1 VVQCRLAAK
10 TGVSFGRIIVITG
23 ESNILGRSAFFS
35 IQIAQIDFGNRFDG
49 VAAGVDFSNTMK
61 TAIALVAALCAGNA
75 CAQKIFDVQ
84 DYGAKG
90 DGATLDT
97 KAIQKALD
105 DCGKA
110 GGGTVR
116 FSPGTYLS
124 QPIQIRT
131 KTTVEIDPGAT
142 LQATTNQV
150 DFMKTPGVWY
160 KAAKG
165 SFIPFISGKNLTGV
179 TFTGGGT
186 IDGGGSAWWGEAEL
200 ARERVPGYTL
210 PRPNL
215 VVLQR
220 CQDVRMEN
228 ITLQNSPLTNF
239 GPDDCEDVVVTN
251 VTILNPA
258 HSANTDGIDPSN
270 CKNVLITKCRIDTGD
285 DNISIKTGHKV
296 EGREFAC
303 EDITVT
309 DCTFL
314 HGHGMSIGSET
325 AGGVHNVTVTHC
337 TFENTENG
345 LRIKSQRGK
354 GGLVEN
360 IVYEDITMTNVDPA
374 VTFTSYY
381 SYNSAHDPVQK
392 PVPQDDTAQPMTE
405 LTPVFRD
412 IHVRNMTATCQA
424 GAGTIIGLPESSI
437 SDVTFE
443 NVKISAVSGMKITN
457 AKGILFTNSGVTVT
471 KGKLL
476 ILQNAQVKGLE

>member
-1 VVQCRLAAK
+1 
-10 TGVSFGRIIVITG
+10 
-23 ESNILGRSAFFS
+23 
-35 IQIAQIDFGNRFDG
+35 
-49 VAAGVDFSNTMK
+49 MK
-61 TAIALVAALCAGNA
+61 TAFALMVALCTGNA
-75 CAQKIFDVQ
+75 CAQKIFDVR

-97 KAIQKALD
+97 AAIQKALD
-105 DCGKA
+105 ECGKA

-116 FSPGTYLS
+116 FGAGTYLS

-131 KTTVEIDPGAT
+131 KTTVELDAGAT
-142 LQATTNQV
+142 LQATTNQL

-160 KAAKG
+160 KAPKN
-165 SFIPFISGKNLTGV
+165 SFIPFIYGKNLTDV

-215 VVLQR
+215 VVLQH
-220 CQDVRMEN
+220 CQNVRMEN

-239 GPDDCEDVVVTN
+239 GPDECEDVVVTN

-258 HSANTDGIDPSN
+258 HSANTDGVDPAN

-285 DNISIKTGHKV
+285 DNIAIKSGHKV
-296 EGREFAC
+296 VGRDFAI

-325 AGGVHNVTVTHC
+325 LGGVHNVTVKNC

-412 IHVRNMTATCQA
+412 IHVRNIMATCQE

-437 SDVTFE
+437 SDITFE

>member
-1 VVQCRLAAK
+1 
-10 TGVSFGRIIVITG
+10 
-23 ESNILGRSAFFS
+23 
-35 IQIAQIDFGNRFDG
+35 
-49 VAAGVDFSNTMK
+49 MK
-61 TAIALVAALCAGNA
+61 TVFALVAALCAGNA
-75 CAQKIFDVQ
+75 CAQKMFDVR

-97 KAIQKALD
+97 VAIQKALD
-105 DCGKA
+105 ACGNA
-110 GGGTVR
+110 EGGTVR
-116 FSPGTYLS
+116 FTRGVYLS
-124 QPIQIRT
+124 QPIQIRS
-131 KTTVEIDPGAT
+131 KTTLELDANAT
-142 LQATTNQV
+142 LQATTNQL

-160 KAAKG
+160 KAPKG
-165 SFIPFISGKNLTGV
+165 SFIPFISGRNLTAV

-215 VVLQR
+215 IVLQR
-220 CQDVRMEN
+220 CQNVRMEN
-228 ITLQNSPLTNF
+228 ITLQNSPEFNF
-239 GPDDCEDVVVTN
+239 GPDECENVVVTN

-258 HSANTDGIDPSN
+258 HSANTDGIDPAN

-285 DNISIKTGHKV
+285 DNIAIKAGHKV
-296 EGREFAC
+296 PGRDFAI

-325 AGGVHNVTVTHC
+325 LGGVHNVTVKNC

-360 IVYEDITMTNVDPA
+360 IIYEDITMTNVDPA
-374 VTFTSYY
+374 VTFTCYY

-392 PVPQDDTAQPMTE
+392 PVPQDDAAQPMADG
-405 LTPVFRD
+405 TPVFRD
-412 IHVRNMTATCQA
+412 IHVRNMTATCQQE
-424 GAGTIIGLPESSI
+424 AGTIIGLPESCI
-437 SDVTFE
+437 SNVTFE

-457 AKGILFTNSGVTVT
+457 AKGIQFENSDVTVT
-471 KGKLL
+471 KGNPA
-476 ILQNAQVKGLE
+476 ILENAQVKGLE